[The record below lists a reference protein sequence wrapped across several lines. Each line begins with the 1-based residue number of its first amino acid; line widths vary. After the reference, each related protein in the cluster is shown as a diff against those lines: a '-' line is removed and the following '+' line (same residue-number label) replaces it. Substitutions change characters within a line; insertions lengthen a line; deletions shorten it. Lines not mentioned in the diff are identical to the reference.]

1 MKAVEHPEAAPLP
14 GKGPV
19 SQRDIAR
26 HFGVS
31 HVTVSLA
38 LRHST
43 RVSKVMGERIREH
56 AEAIGYRR
64 DPILSALAEY
74 RHRKSCTIVRGAI
87 AWLNAWSHPD
97 EMRTYPEIERYWRG
111 ANAAASEWGYRLEE
125 FRLGTELAPE
135 RLHQVLETR
144 NVSAILLPPQFNPMA
159 WTGFPWENYSV
170 VGLGRCDRGPK
181 CHQVLPG
188 AATNVEM
195 ALRKIRE
202 KGYRRIG
209 FMTGPSILRHAGYCM
224 EDSLP
229 VARKDS
235 PAGEELP
242 LLDLTGVAGPRIPAT
257 IANWI
262 RANDI
267 EAVLTNDHSLGRLV
281 EKAGFAV
288 PGEVALAT
296 LSRGKGGQFA
306 GIDPELEEIG
316 RTGIQMLD
324 SFMRDSSR
332 GPQRLLRQVAIEG
345 TWIDGDSLPRIR
357 KPLAV

>member
-1 MKAVEHPEAAPLP
+1 MKTAAHGDAPP
-14 GKGPV
+14 PASTGPI

-38 LRHST
+38 LRHSN
-43 RVSKVMGERIREH
+43 RVSRVMGERIREH

-74 RHRKSCTIVRGAI
+74 RHRKSCSVVRGAI
-87 AWLNAWSHPD
+87 AWINAWSHP
-97 EMRTYPEIERYWRG
+97 EEVRTYPEMERYWRG
-111 ANAAASEWGYRLEE
+111 GSAAAAERGYRLEE

-135 RLHQVLETR
+135 RVHQILETR
-144 NVSAILLPPQFNPMA
+144 SISAILLPPQLRPMA
-159 WTGFPWENYSV
+159 WTEFPWESYSI
-170 VGLGRCDRGPK
+170 VGLGRCDQGPK

-188 AATNVEM
+188 AATNVGM

-209 FMTGPSILRHAGYCM
+209 CMTGPSILRHAGYSM
-224 EDSLP
+224 EDCLP
-229 VARKDS
+229 AARKDS
-235 PAGEELP
+235 GEELP
-242 LLDLTGVAGPRIPAT
+242 LLDLTGVAGTRIPAT

-262 RANDI
+262 RTNHI
-267 EAVLTNDHSLGRLV
+267 EAVLTDDHSLGRLV
-281 EKAGFAV
+281 ERAGFSV

-296 LSRGKGGQFA
+296 LSRGKGDPFA
-306 GIDPELEEIG
+306 GIDAELEEIG

-324 SFMRDSSR
+324 SFMRESPA

-345 TWIDGDSLPRIR
+345 TWIDGDSLPRIG
-357 KPLAV
+357 KPLAA